1 MTQRLMT
8 FPLALAEGYRQTRAV
23 RATHASSGLPIL
35 KKSDL
40 AGDPSVHPETLF
52 ILGSGESV
60 LATSR
65 TQWSKIS
72 QVTSVGIGA
81 WTIHPFVPNFLAL
94 EHIERVP
101 DRDGIEDGE
110 TGLERSYREALEG
123 WHLREEVQRLQPR
136 ILFFRPPI
144 VSDVSRLIPLGN
156 YWQSRTFLYG
166 RVGPSST
173 NIGELSREIAL
184 YLGLAR
190 AGVIPFHLPFDTGT
204 TLVRLVLL
212 AALAGYRR
220 IVLNGV
226 DLRHSRFF
234 WEAEPSLLQ
243 NRGMSHFFSPED
255 GEAHSTETTG
265 RFPASEVLPIIARAL
280 MRAFGTRLLV
290 AHRESWLSTVLP
302 VFDWKVVKP
311 EGRA

>member
-1 MTQRLMT
+1 MKSLMT
-8 FPLALAEGYRQTRAV
+8 LPLALAEKHRQARAV
-23 RATHASSGLPIL
+23 RATHATLGLPIL
-35 KKSDL
+35 TKSNL
-40 AGDPSVHPETLF
+40 VGSPSANLETLF

-60 LATSR
+60 LAT
-65 TQWSKIS
+65 TGAQWSQVS
-72 QVTSVGIGA
+72 QAISVGIGA

-123 WHLREEVQRLQPR
+123 WYLREEVQRLEPR
-136 ILFFRPPI
+136 ILFFRPPS
-144 VSDVSRLIPLGN
+144 VSDVSRLLPLGN
-156 YWQSRTFLYG
+156 YWQGRTYLYG
-166 RVGPSST
+166 RVGPSSKT
-173 NIGELSREIAL
+173 LSELSSELSL

-220 IVLNGV
+220 VVLNGV

-234 WEAEPSLLQ
+234 WDAEPSLLH
-243 NRGMSHFFSPED
+243 NRGMSHFFTSEV
-255 GEAHSTETTG
+255 GEVHSTEVIG
-265 RFPASEVLPIIARAL
+265 RFPVSEVLPMVSRAL
-280 MRAFGTRLLV
+280 MGAFGTRLLV
-290 AHRESWLSTVLP
+290 AHRESWLSNILP
-302 VFDWKVVKP
+302 VFDWTAERP
-311 EGRA
+311 EETT